1 MNRVKIKEQAKK
13 KIAGNLWVL
22 WKPILVIFAC
32 SMVLGLATF
41 IPGINIIAS
50 FAIIPLSVG
59 LLKYYLAFI
68 REEEFSI
75 NTLFSSYKDIIPILL
90 VSILITVFTC
100 LWSILFII
108 PGIIAALSYSQ
119 AFFLIAN
126 GKVSKQNPMDAI
138 QKSKELMLVHK
149 MDLFIFHLSFLGWS
163 ILCALTLELAMIW
176 VIPYYQTSLTL
187 FYDALLKENQEE
199 KEKEQKE
206 R

>member
-119 AFFLIAN
+119 AFFLIAD

-163 ILCALTLELAMIW
+163 ILCALTLGLAMIW